1 MNFLFSKKII
11 KASSKIF
18 ALSICCVFQLNSN
31 IILAQNSWVKKIPGI
46 GTFSSPR
53 VTDLNGDG
61 IGDIILGS
69 GRQEFEACDSAIIAL
84 DGLNGELL
92 WNVSAQDQIFGSASL
107 KDLNNDGIKDVII
120 NGRSAELQAISG
132 GDGTIIWRFDKKT
145 KYRNKA
151 SKWFNF
157 YNPQFIPD
165 QNGDGHEDI
174 LITNGGD
181 VMIEAFDPNRPAGNL
196 MIIDSHSGEIISL
209 APMPD
214 GKETYMSVSACKKYD
229 SDDYA
234 IILGTGGETIGG
246 SLFLTYLS
254 DVLKGDISSAIPLAT
269 SKTNGFT
276 APPVWVDITEDSIP
290 DIVANAGDGRLLA
303 FNGKGHEPIWAV
315 TMKDTEAYSSISVGH
330 FTEDNIPDFFVSY
343 AQGSWPNLEWA
354 KQFMVNGKNGKIE
367 FTDSLGY
374 LQLTTPVAADLN
386 SDYRDEAILNMNYQQ
401 IDSIYRK
408 SFFNILV
415 AFDFK
420 TNKLIPLT
428 ESIPGHNISTTPW
441 IGDID
446 GDNLLDVI
454 YCHST
459 NEFHTYTFDGFQ
471 VNLLKT
477 GIPIKKPIKW
487 GAYMGSN
494 YDGVY

>member
-1 MNFLFSKKII
+1 MQGVGS
-11 KASSKIF
+11 
-18 ALSICCVFQLNSN
+18 
-31 IILAQNSWVKKIPGI
+31 
-46 GTFSSPR
+46 FSSPR

-69 GRQEFEACDSAIIAL
+69 GRQEFQACDSAIIAL
-84 DGLNGELL
+84 NGLNGEML

-107 KDLNNDGIKDVII
+107 KDINNDGIKDVII
-120 NGRSAELQAISG
+120 NGRSAELQAI
-132 GDGTIIWRFDKKT
+132 DGRNGTVIWKFDKKT
-145 KYRNKA
+145 RYQNKA
-151 SKWFNF
+151 RKWFNF

-165 QNGDGHEDI
+165 QNDDGHEDI

-181 VMIEAFDPNRPAGNL
+181 VMVEAFDPNRPAGNL
-196 MIIDSHSGEIISL
+196 MIIDAQSGKIISL

-214 GKETYMSVSACKKYD
+214 GKETYMSVSACKNFD
-229 SDDYA
+229 SDEYA

-246 SLFLTYLS
+246 SLFLTYVS
-254 DVLKGDISSAIPLAT
+254 DVLKGDISNAIPLAT
-269 SKTNGFT
+269 SQTNGFT
-276 APPVWVDITEDSIP
+276 APPVWVDVTEDSIP

-386 SDYRDEAILNMNYQQ
+386 SDYRDEAILNMNFQQ

-408 SFFNILV
+408 SFYNILV

-428 ESIPGHNISTTPW
+428 ESLPGHNITTTPW

-446 GDNLLDVI
+446 GDNLLDII

-459 NEFHTYTFDGFQ
+459 SEFQTYTFDGFQ

-477 GIPIKKPIKW
+477 DIPIRKPIKW